1 MVLSRRNNPIILI
14 LIFIISLFITLSLYN
29 IVLSSSS
36 SSKRDNKAGVETK
49 PDQTLKQWTKLNND
63 DLQRFNQTLKRILV
77 PRVVDTPSHANVK
90 NFIVNYLNNLEWTV
104 EQDEF
109 ETNTPMGRKKFTN
122 IVGTLNPQA
131 CKRIVLACH
140 YDSKYFP
147 DFDFLGA
154 TDSAVPCTM
163 ILELLRKLDPKLK
176 QHKNQNDDITLQ
188 VIMFDGEEAFQ
199 RWTNDDSLYGSRHL
213 AARLNSLSSRSNLC
227 PRNVETEL
235 DRIQVLILL
244 DLIGEASPRFC
255 SYYSKTQKMF
265 DHLSRIERKLNR
277 FKLLETNR
285 LSGTNYFS
293 RCPFS
298 TSEIED
304 DHIPFQ
310 KLGVNIL
317 HIISTPFPLNWHLEG
332 DDGRNLH
339 HPTINNLMKIFQI
352 FILEELKLI

>member
-1 MVLSRRNNPIILI
+1 MVLSRRINPVLLI
-14 LIFIISLFITLSLYN
+14 LIVVISIFLTLSLYN
-29 IVLSSSS
+29 LVVLSSS
-36 SSKRDNKAGVETK
+36 SSKRDKKTQGESQAGQK
-49 PDQTLKQWTKLNND
+49 LKQWALLNND
-63 DLQRFNQTLKRILV
+63 DMQRFNQTLERILV
-77 PRVVDTPSHANVK
+77 PRVADTPSHAIVK
-90 NFIVNYLNNLEWTV
+90 NFIVDYLNNLEWLV

-109 ETNTPMGRKKFTN
+109 ETNTPIGRKKFTN
-122 IVGTLNPQA
+122 IVATLNPQA

-140 YDSKYFP
+140 YDSKYFA

-163 ILELLRKLDPKLK
+163 ILELIRKLNKELK
-176 QHKNQNDDITLQ
+176 RHKSLNDDVTLQ
-188 VIMFDGEEAFQ
+188 VIMFDGEEAFH
-199 RWTNDDSLYGSRHL
+199 RWSQDDSLYGSRHL

-227 PRNVETEL
+227 PRGVDTEL

-244 DLIGEASPRFC
+244 DLIGESSPRFC
-255 SYYSKTQKMF
+255 SFYRSTQKMF
-265 DHLSRIERKLNR
+265 DHLERIERKLNR
-277 FKLLETNR
+277 MKLLETR
-285 LSGTNYFS
+285 RSSGTNYFS
-293 RCPFS
+293 RCSFS

-304 DHIPFQ
+304 DHVPFQ
-310 KLGVNIL
+310 KLGVKIL